1 MEDTRGHK
9 KVDGQLE
16 GEARRQ
22 FTRALLADLRALE
35 RMIDEDAFE
44 TGVARIGAEQEL
56 FLVDEAF
63 HPAAGAMKILE
74 RIDDPHFTTELGLFN
89 LEVNADPQPLAGDGL
104 ARMEAQMLGLL
115 DKLRD
120 VAAEVD
126 MMPVLVGILPTIRK
140 NDLGL
145 ENMVPSP
152 RYRALNQAMT
162 EARGAA
168 YDFAIRGTD
177 DLVVQHDSVMVE
189 ACNASFQVHLQVDP
203 KDFARLYNLAQ
214 ALAAPLPIRVIVDI
228 LGVPKEDA
236 DYMVELSDHLVSGGE
251 DLSPNA
257 YGNTTPLELLPFN
270 SPAAFGLFEYGRK
283 LGDERRADP
292 HDDLVTT
299 LIQAEVDGDHLSD
312 TEYANMFQVLVFA
325 GNETTRTAISNGI
338 NAFIENPDQLELLH
352 ANPELV
358 EQAVEEIIRF
368 ATPVLHMRRTATKD
382 TRLAGVEI
390 SKGDKV
396 VIWYASANFD
406 ETVFENPLNFDISR
420 PVRPKMVSFGAQG
433 PHNCLGAPLARLEIR
448 ILLEE
453 IVRRGVRF
461 TATGSIVR
469 TRSNF
474 VNGVASL
481 PARLVTPA

>member
-1 MEDTRGHK
+1 MADAAQVDIAHVDITDPDTYEQGIPHATFAAMRRDEPIAQRLYEGRPYWAVTRYEDLVTVTRDPETFSSAKGMTNLW
-9 KVDGQLE
+9 DLPQE
-16 GEARRQ
+16 AMDARRSIIDTDPPEHVRLRKLGIPA
-22 FTRALLADLRALE
+22 FTGRKVRNYEEATRAIAVELL
-35 RMIDEDAFE
+35 
-44 TGVARIGAEQEL
+44 
-56 FLVDEAF
+56 DEAI
-63 HPAAGAMKILE
+63 AAGA
-74 RIDDPHFTTELGLFN
+74 
-89 LEVNADPQPLAGDGL
+89 
-104 ARMEAQMLGLL
+104 
-115 DKLRD
+115 
-120 VAAEVD
+120 
-126 MMPVLVGILPTIRK
+126 
-140 NDLGL
+140 
-145 ENMVPSP
+145 
-152 RYRALNQAMT
+152 
-162 EARGAA
+162 
-168 YDFAIRGTD
+168 
-177 DLVVQHDSVMVE
+177 
-189 ACNASFQVHLQVDP
+189 
-203 KDFARLYNLAQ
+203 
-214 ALAAPLPIRVIVDI
+214 VDI
-228 LGVPKEDA
+228 V
-236 DYMVELSDHLVSGGE
+236 LSDHLVSGGD

-382 TRLAGVEI
+382 TTLAGVEI